1 MNKAEKAFCVLYI
14 VYMLIYMPCF
24 ILLMPRHFEEIF
36 PFHILGMFL
45 GLVLIIIVMRDIY
58 KRDFPNPNTKVTW
71 TILIFVTGIAIFP
84 YLFLHGFKPRPN
96 KQQASQNKPQG
107 DDARAVTDGVS
118 LGMEN
123 KGKIRRGV
131 PVIAIVAVFCGLII
145 ACVFFGPHLRPER
158 NKSQLEEIGGLQP
171 SDVVSISIVKGEQVF
186 EVPVAAWEIISEAFL
201 ASEEV
206 SFIGWRGEHWET
218 FWDLDIQV
226 RNSPVIR
233 LKVETRPSLKGRK
246 IVSLQRLSGSTTHY
260 YGYYDGARLSDVL
273 KEYCPIKK

>member
-14 VYMLIYMPCF
+14 VYMLIYWPF
-24 ILLMPRHFEEIF
+24 FLLIPRYFEEIF
-36 PFHILGMFL
+36 PFHILLMVL

-96 KQQASQNKPQG
+96 KRQASQNKPQG

-118 LGMEN
+118 PGMEN
-123 KGKIRRGV
+123 KGKIRRAV
-131 PVIAIVAVFCGLII
+131 PVIAIAAVYGGLII
-145 ACVFFGPHLRPER
+145 ACIFIGPHLLRPER
-158 NKSQLEEIGGLQP
+158 NKRQLEEIAGLQP

-186 EVPVAAWEIISEAFL
+186 EVPVTAWEIISEAFL

-206 SFIGWRGEHWET
+206 SFIGWSGEHWET

-233 LKVETRPSLKGRK
+233 LKVETRPSLEGRK
-246 IVSLQRLSGSTTHY
+246 IVSLQRLSGSVTHY

-273 KEYCPIKK
+273 KEYCPIQ

>member
-24 ILLMPRHFEEIF
+24 ILLMPRHFEAVF

-84 YLFLHGFKPRPN
+84 YLFLHGFKSRPN
-96 KQQASQNKPQG
+96 KRQDSQNKPQG
-107 DDARAVTDGVS
+107 DDARAFTNGVS
-118 LGMEN
+118 PGMEN
-123 KGKIRRGV
+123 KGKIRRAV
-131 PVIAIVAVFCGLII
+131 SVIAIVAVYGGLII
-145 ACVFFGPHLRPER
+145 ACIFISPHLRPER
-158 NKSQLEEIGGLQP
+158 NKNQLKVIAGLQP

-186 EVPVAAWEIISEAFL
+186 EIPVAAWEIISEAFL
-201 ASEEV
+201 TSEEV
-206 SFIGWRGEHWET
+206 SFIGCSGEHWEA
-218 FWDLDIQV
+218 FWYLDIQV

-233 LKVETRPSLKGRK
+233 LEVKTRPSLEGRN
-246 IVSLQRLSGSTTHY
+246 IVSLQRLSGSATRY
-260 YGYYDGARLSDVL
+260 YGYYDGARLSDIL
-273 KEYCPIKK
+273 AEYCSIK